1 MRHHGYDV
9 LIVGGGPAGLATAL
23 ELARQGLAAM
33 VIERSAYDDL
43 RIGEHLQPASVLRLR
58 AMCPR
63 LNLPLDDHFASAGVV
78 AYWGSEAAS
87 HMDYFLHAGQHGLN
101 LSRPR
106 FDAELARACELSGVT
121 VRRCASLRRA
131 VRKDSTWDVEILA
144 DGAVTSLSAS
154 IIVDAT
160 GRAATFA
167 RRQGARVRAH
177 DRQVAVVALANTAK
191 GQIPHT
197 RSMVEAAEAG
207 WWYGAAIGPERSI
220 CMLATDDDLLPKGA
234 KTNLHAWWLEQL
246 GRTTH
251 VRYRFRA
258 FEPSERLFV
267 RSARS
272 QHLDLGYGVGWLAV
286 GDAALA
292 FDPLSSQG
300 IANALEHGTRAAASI
315 AAHVSGDHA
324 SLETFARD
332 LQREYA
338 AYRSTRTRYYRLE
351 TRWRQSMFWKRRH
364 EDAVASS
371 DES

>member
-1 MRHHGYDV
+1 MRYRGYDV

-33 VIERSAYDDL
+33 VI

-58 AMCPR
+58 AMNSR
-63 LNLPLDDHFASAGVV
+63 SNLPLDGHFASAGVV

-87 HMDYFLHAGQHGLN
+87 HMDYFLHPGQHGLN

-106 FDAELARACELSGVT
+106 FDAELARACELSGAT
-121 VRRCASLRRA
+121 VRRRASLLRA

-144 DGAVTSLSAS
+144 DGAVTPLSAS

-177 DRQVAVVALANTAK
+177 DRQVAVVALGNRAN
-191 GQIPHT
+191 GEVPHT
-197 RSMVEAAEAG
+197 RSIVEAAGAG

-220 CMLATDDDLLPKGA
+220 CMLVTDDDLLPEGTR
-234 KTNLHAWWLEQL
+234 TNLHAWWLEQL
-246 GRTTH
+246 DRTTQVKH
-251 VRYRFRA
+251 RFRA

-272 QHLDLGYGVGWLAV
+272 QHLDNGCGVGWLAV

-300 IANALEHGTRAAASI
+300 IANALEHGKRAAASI
-315 AAHVSGDHA
+315 AAHVLGDHA

-338 AYRSTRTRYYRLE
+338 AYRSTRIRYYRLE
-351 TRWRQSMFWKRRH
+351 TRWRQSVFWKRRH
-364 EDAVASS
+364 EDVVTTS